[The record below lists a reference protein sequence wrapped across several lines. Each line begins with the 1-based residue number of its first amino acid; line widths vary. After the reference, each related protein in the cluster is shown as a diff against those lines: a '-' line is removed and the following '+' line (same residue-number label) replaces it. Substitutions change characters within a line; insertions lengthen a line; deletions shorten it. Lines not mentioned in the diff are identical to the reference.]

1 MKKIKVE
8 WLLLA
13 ISLFFLA
20 LTGGIAIGQRM
31 TGGELRITTA
41 NASVAQSSELTGG
54 NRPTAAPPS
63 DEPAAPTEAALP
75 SETAT
80 PSETTTPS
88 ETAASPASGARIDLN
103 SAAKE
108 TLMTLPGIGEVLAQR
123 IVDYRAAHGAFRSV
137 SELMQ
142 IEGIGEKRYNAILE
156 FITVEE
162 AP

>member
-20 LTGGIAIGQRM
+20 LTGGITIGQRM

-63 DEPAAPTEAALP
+63 DEAAAPTKAALP

-80 PSETTTPS
+80 PSET
-88 ETAASPASGARIDLN
+88 AAPPASGARIDLN

-123 IVDYRAAHGAFRSV
+123 IVDYRAAHGAFHSV

>member
-63 DEPAAPTEAALP
+63 DEPAAPTKAAL
-75 SETAT
+75 

-88 ETAASPASGARIDLN
+88 ETAAPSASGARIDLN